1 MHVDK
6 LEVGKKIRTIR
17 LDLGESMEQFGKRID
32 NAHKSLVSKWE
43 KGQSMPNKKRLKM
56 ICDLT
61 GVKVS
66 EFLND
71 SGDTDG

>member
-6 LEVGKKIRTIR
+6 LKVGKKIKSIR

-32 NAHKSLVSKWE
+32 NAKSGVVSNWE
-43 KGQSMPNKKRLKM
+43 NGKQLPNKKRLKM